1 MADLGFVALLLALLL
16 AIFSAIAL
24 AVGGRSGN
32 ARVLEIGRVTFLATC
47 TLVTLSVVALLY
59 LLLAHDF
66 SIEYVANYSSRD
78 MSPLYIMSSLWA
90 GNGGSLLTWA
100 WLLVVFGAAFLL
112 TRWRKSPEIAP
123 YASAVIMG
131 TTAFFVLLVLGQA
144 NPFAKLGFTA
154 AEGTGL
160 NPLLENP
167 GMLIHPITLLAG
179 YVGLTVPFA
188 IAVAALITRRL
199 DNEWVALARRWTLA
213 AWLLLGVGNLIG
225 AWWAYVELGWGGY
238 WAWDPVENASL
249 MPWLVATA
257 LLHSLS
263 MQRRRGAFKMWSI
276 SLVIVT
282 FELTI
287 FGTFITRSGILSSV
301 HAFPDTGIGP
311 YFTVFMLLCA
321 VVPIWLAYLRRHEL
335 ISDGAEESL
344 VSREGTF
351 LLNNLLL
358 VGSTVVILLGTMFPL
373 LSRTFGGREVEV
385 GKSFFNTVNAP
396 VFLVIILL
404 AGICTTIGWKRAS
417 GRNLLR
423 NLLWPAVAAILVTV
437 VAAVVGARQIGA
449 AFAVFVGT
457 FVVGTILFEWGRG
470 VRGRARG
477 GAENPVNAFFN
488 LIGANRPRYGGY
500 IVHIGVVL
508 IALGVAWSSLYA
520 VSTEATVKPGESI
533 ELGGYRVTFDR
544 LSAYQTARRQ
554 GVTAFLSVARGDAG
568 VGQLTSLKFYDPRVQ
583 VQDEAERQWVTEVAI
598 RSTPVED
605 LYVILIGWDTDQ
617 SAAFKVLVN
626 PLVMWIWIGGAVLML
641 GGLVAFWP
649 ERRRGK
655 ATVGKATAGSG
666 GITGELESD
675 LRTGILSKDE
685 YDALQGTAGSGK
697 RDMPSSGGLPGEG
710 DDEIERR
717 VRALRQQKRADNR
730 PPAGKKG
737 AGGIGEG
744 KTQPGAAKGASRCP
758 RCGRPAKEG
767 ARFCTSC
774 GANLSGGKR

>member
-16 AIFSAIAL
+16 AVFSAISF
-24 AVGGRSGN
+24 AVGARNGS
-32 ARVLEIGRVTFLATC
+32 ARVLEIARATFLATC
-47 TLVTLSVVALLY
+47 TLVTLAVAALLY
-59 LLLAHDF
+59 LLLSHDF

-100 WLLVVFGAAFLL
+100 WLLTVFGAVFLWSK
-112 TRWRKSPEIAP
+112 WRGSQAIAP
-123 YASAVIMG
+123 YAAAVIMG
-131 TTAFFVLLVLGQA
+131 TTAFFLILVLGQA
-144 NPFAKLGFTA
+144 NPFAKLGFAA

-167 GMLIHPITLLAG
+167 GMLIHPLTLLAG

-199 DNEWVALARRWTLA
+199 DNEWVTLARRWTLA

-263 MQRRRGAFKMWSI
+263 MQRRRGAFKMWNI
-276 SLVIVT
+276 FLVIAA

-311 YFTVFMLLCA
+311 YFAVFMLLCA
-321 VVPIWLAYLRRHEL
+321 VAPIWLAFSRRHQL
-335 ISDGAEESL
+335 VSDGAEESL

-373 LSRTFGGREVEV
+373 LSRTVGGREVEV
-385 GKSFFNTVNAP
+385 GKSFFNAVNAP

-417 GRNLLR
+417 ARNLLR
-423 NLLWPAVAAILVTV
+423 NLLWPAVAALLVAG
-437 VAAVVGARQIGA
+437 VAAAVGVRQPGA

-470 VRGRARG
+470 VRGRARAG
-477 GAENPVNAFFN
+477 GENPVKAFLG

-520 VSTEATVKPGESI
+520 VSKEATVKPGESI
-533 ELGGYRVTFDR
+533 ELGGYRVTYDG
-544 LSAYQTARRQ
+544 LESYQTARRQ
-554 GVTAFLSVARGDAG
+554 GVTAALSVSRGSASL
-568 VGQLTSLKFYDPRVQ
+568 GQLASLKFYDPRNQ
-583 VQDEAERQWVTEVAI
+583 
-598 RSTPVED
+598 
-605 LYVILIGWDTDQ
+605 G
-617 SAAFKVLVN
+617 
-626 PLVMWIWIGGAVLML
+626 
-641 GGLVAFWP
+641 P
-649 ERRRGK
+649 E
-655 ATVGKATAGSG
+655 
-666 GITGELESD
+666 
-675 LRTGILSKDE
+675 
-685 YDALQGTAGSGK
+685 
-697 RDMPSSGGLPGEG
+697 
-710 DDEIERR
+710 
-717 VRALRQQKRADNR
+717 
-730 PPAGKKG
+730 
-737 AGGIGEG
+737 
-744 KTQPGAAKGASRCP
+744 
-758 RCGRPAKEG
+758 
-767 ARFCTSC
+767 
-774 GANLSGGKR
+774 